1 MKTSKTKKRS
11 PDVRPDAGTS
21 PEAGQIVVPLMLGE
35 VIARLRD
42 MIANGDLEPGRPIR
56 ERTLGRE
63 LGVSRT
69 PLREA
74 FRVLAGE
81 GLIEIRP
88 RLGARVA
95 RLSARNADHIFSVM
109 EALEALAG
117 ELACKN
123 MSDEDLAE
131 LLALHKRLVASYRAR
146 QRDRFF
152 TVNQRLHERLIEAA
166 QNPVLSRI
174 YAGLDGQMRRARYM
188 ALNTPA
194 QWRDAVREHEVIMK
208 ALQARDG
215 ARVAA
220 LLRGHLHAKL
230 LKVKALLAE
239 QEAGPC
245 S

>member
-1 MKTSKTKKRS
+1 MTTKKAS
-11 PDVRPDAGTS
+11 AGPIT
-21 PEAGQIVVPLMLGE
+21 VPLMLGE

-42 MIANGDLEPGRPIR
+42 MIANGELEPGMPIR

-74 FRVLAGE
+74 FRVLSGE
-81 GLIEIRP
+81 GLIELRP

-117 ELACKN
+117 ELACRH
-123 MSDEDLAE
+123 MSADDLAE
-131 LLALHKRLVASYRAR
+131 LSRLHRQLVASYRAG
-146 QRDRFF
+146 QRDHFF
-152 TVNQRLHERLIEAA
+152 VLNQRLHERLIEAA

-188 ALNTPA
+188 SLNTPA
-194 QWRDAVREHEVIMK
+194 QWREAVREHEAIMN
-208 ALQARDG
+208 ALKARDG
-215 ARVAA
+215 ALVAR
-220 LLRGHLHAKL
+220 LLRGHLRAKL
-230 LKVKALLAE
+230 AKVKKLLAE
-239 QEAGPC
+239 QGDESEPG
-245 S
+245 

>member
-1 MKTSKTKKRS
+1 MKTKKTAKKTPS
-11 PDVRPDAGTS
+11 PPSGVKTRPGAR
-21 PEAGQIVVPLMLGE
+21 QIVVPLMLGE

-42 MIANGDLEPGRPIR
+42 MIAGGELEPGRPIR

-95 RLSARNADHIFSVM
+95 RLSARNADHIFAVM

-117 ELACKN
+117 ELACQN
-123 MSDEDLAE
+123 MSADDLTE
-131 LLALHKRLVASYRAR
+131 LLALHKQLVASYRAR

-194 QWRDAVREHEVIMK
+194 QWQEAVREHEVIMK
-208 ALQARDG
+208 ALEARDG
-215 ARVAA
+215 VRVAA
-220 LLRGHLHAKL
+220 LLRRHLRAKL
-230 LKVKALLAE
+230 LKVKKLLAE
-239 QEAGPC
+239 QEAEPLG
-245 S
+245 